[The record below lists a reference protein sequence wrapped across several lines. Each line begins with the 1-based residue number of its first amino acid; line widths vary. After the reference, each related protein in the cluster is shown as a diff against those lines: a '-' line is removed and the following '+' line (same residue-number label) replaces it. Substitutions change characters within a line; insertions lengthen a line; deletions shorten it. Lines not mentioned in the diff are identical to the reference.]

1 MTGLTYLA
9 SRHILRRW
17 GRSLVLIICLAVAIA
32 LPLTSRVLVARFD
45 RSLHER
51 AATTPMVVGAKGS
64 RFDLVFGAIYFR
76 AAELGTTT
84 MGRYNALSRE
94 RGIKAIPVNARFTVR
109 TTTPIVATTFE
120 YLDRRGLTV
129 TQGRRAAFIGETVL
143 GSAAAGRLRVGVGDS
158 VFSDQ
163 RRAYDITS
171 AQSIKMTVV
180 GVLAPSGS
188 PDDEAAF
195 VDLQTAWVL
204 EGITHGH
211 TKAEDVAT
219 PSLVIGQSDEH
230 IALSAA
236 VKEYQEITPQNAAN
250 FHLHGD
256 ESDLPLT
263 AVLVWPADDKTRT
276 IVGERVNQS
285 PGDQAVMP
293 TRVIDDLMAFV
304 VRLQAVFDALAG
316 VLMLSTAVMIGL
328 IGVLSYR
335 IREDE
340 LRTLGE
346 IGASRHA
353 VAWLFGLEAAVLLG
367 AATVLGL
374 GVMAATLAA
383 VSAFVPFV

>member
-1 MTGLTYLA
+1 V
-9 SRHILRRW
+9 
-17 GRSLVLIICLAVAIA
+17 VLIVCLAVAIA

-45 RSLHER
+45 RSLHAR

-76 AAELGTTT
+76 ATELGTTT
-84 MGRYNALSRE
+84 MGRYDALARE
-94 RGIKAIPVNARFTVR
+94 RGIEAIPVNARFTVR
-109 TTTPIVATTFE
+109 STTPIVATTYE
-120 YLDRRGLTV
+120 YLDRRGLALAN
-129 TQGRRAAFIGETVL
+129 GRHAAFLGEAVL
-143 GSAAAGRLRVGVGDS
+143 GTAAAQRLGVGVGDS

-163 RRAYDITS
+163 RQAYDITS
-171 AQSIKMTVV
+171 AQSIKMRVV
-180 GVLAPSGS
+180 GMLAPSGS
-188 PDDEAAF
+188 PDDDAAF

-204 EGITHGH
+204 EGLTHGH
-211 TKAEDVAT
+211 TKAEDVST
-219 PSLVIGQSDEH
+219 PNLIIGQSDEH

-236 VKEYQEITPQNAAN
+236 VKEYQEITPANAAT

-256 ESDLPLT
+256 RADLPLT

-276 IVGERVNQS
+276 IVGERVNRS
-285 PGDQAVMP
+285 PGDQAVIP

-316 VLMLSTAVMIGL
+316 VLLLSTGVMIVL

-335 IREDE
+335 IREEE

-346 IGASRHA
+346 IGATRHA
-353 VAWLFGLEAAVLLG
+353 VAWLFGLEAMVLLG
-367 AATVLGL
+367 AAAVLGL
-374 GVMAATLAA
+374 VIMAATLAV

>member
-1 MTGLTYLA
+1 MYLA
-9 SRHILRRW
+9 SRHMLRRW
-17 GRSLVLIICLAVAIA
+17 GRSVVLIVCLAVAIA

-45 RSLHER
+45 RSLHAR

-76 AAELGTTT
+76 ATELGTTT
-84 MGRYNALSRE
+84 MGRYDALARE
-94 RGIKAIPVNARFTVR
+94 RGIEAIPVNARFTVR
-109 TTTPIVATTFE
+109 STTPIVATTYE
-120 YLDRRGLTV
+120 YLDRRGLALAN
-129 TQGRRAAFIGETVL
+129 GRHAAFLGEAVL
-143 GSAAAGRLRVGVGDS
+143 GTAAAQRLGVGVGDS

-163 RRAYDITS
+163 RQAYDITS
-171 AQSIKMTVV
+171 AQSIKMRVV
-180 GVLAPSGS
+180 GMLAPSGS
-188 PDDEAAF
+188 PDDDAAF

-204 EGITHGH
+204 EGLTHGH
-211 TKAEDVAT
+211 TKAEDVST
-219 PSLVIGQSDEH
+219 PNLIIGQSDEH

-236 VKEYQEITPQNAAN
+236 VKEYQEITPANAAT

-256 ESDLPLT
+256 RADLPLT

-276 IVGERVNQS
+276 IVGERVNRS
-285 PGDQAVMP
+285 PGDQAVIP

-316 VLMLSTAVMIGL
+316 VLLLSTGVMIVL

-335 IREDE
+335 IREEE

-346 IGASRHA
+346 IGATRHA
-353 VAWLFGLEAAVLLG
+353 VAWLFGLEAMVLLG
-367 AATVLGL
+367 AAAVLGL
-374 GVMAATLAA
+374 VIMAATLAV